1 MWYQKLHT
9 CTVIHAKMHPAC
21 LAYLPETTDSDPSKE
36 VPNMHIIYCGW
47 VGEWVSG
54 KPSSSYSDL
63 TKVCVT
69 INGSPNM
76 LHSNGIEST
85 DMLEAA
91 SGFFVKEKKIALS
104 IGICKSSTPKK
115 RSDLSPTPSST
126 WAYSWILCSINSSST
141 TKSLQ
146 YPLLRSHRGAY

>member
-1 MWYQKLHT
+1 MLQCTQHALHIFLKQQIQTLQKKFQT
-9 CTVIHAKMHPAC
+9 CT
-21 LAYLPETTDSDPSKE
+21 LFT
-36 VPNMHIIYCGW
+36 

-91 SGFFVKEKKIALS
+91 SGFFVKEKKNSTKHRNLQKFYTEETFGLISDSQFNL
-104 IGICKSSTPKK
+104 GIQLDSV
-115 RSDLSPTPSST
+115 
-126 WAYSWILCSINSSST
+126 
-141 TKSLQ
+141 Q
-146 YPLLRSHRGAY
+146 Y

>member
-1 MWYQKLHT
+1 MLQCTQHALHIFLKQQIQTLQKKFQT
-9 CTVIHAKMHPAC
+9 CT
-21 LAYLPETTDSDPSKE
+21 LFT
-36 VPNMHIIYCGW
+36 